1 MLIIFDSDP
10 ESAALIRQILEDEC
24 DISHQSIQEIIDDP
38 VKLITVINKD
48 KLRLINTVFIEISMK
63 TRYNGI
69 DLAQKIVKIN
79 PDIHIVFTTE
89 YGKFY
94 IQQAF
99 LDCYDVYPCAYLV
112 KPINKYFLK
121 RTIEKIRFMDKNRNV
136 IWIKTQ
142 RTLIS
147 VNENNIIYI
156 SIDGHCTAF
165 HLSNQVYRS
174 YTTIEDVIPSLPKSF
189 VRCHKS
195 YIINSSH
202 IVSYDPTSITLDENI
217 VIPISRAYRP
227 IIKEQLELITMFSKS
242 GGSDSPS
249 TPAQPLAKV

>member
-1 MLIIFDSDP
+1 MFIIFDSSL
-10 ESAALIRQILEDEC
+10 ENASMMQQIMEEDC
-24 DISHQSIQEIIDDP
+24 GIAHQSIQLVIDDP

-48 KLRLINTVFIEISMK
+48 KLRIINTVFIEISMRTK
-63 TRYNGI
+63 YNGI
-69 DLAQKIVKIN
+69 DLAQKIVRIN

-121 RTIEKIRFMDKNRNV
+121 RTIEKIRFMDKNKNV

-147 VNENNIIYI
+147 VNENSILYI

-165 HLSNQVYRS
+165 HLLNQVYRS

-189 VRCHKS
+189 IRCHKS

-202 IVSYDPTSITLDENI
+202 IVSYDPTSITLEDNI

-227 IIKEQLELITMFSKS
+227 IIKEQLELVTMFSKNDNS
-242 GGSDSPS
+242 GDLPKSPAK
-249 TPAQPLAKV
+249 PAKV

>member
-1 MLIIFDSDP
+1 MLIIFDSDS
-10 ESAALIRQILEDEC
+10 ESADMIRKILEDDC
-24 DISHQSIQEIIDDP
+24 GISHHSIQEIIDDP
-38 VKLITVINKD
+38 VKLITVIDKD
-48 KLRLINTVFIEISMK
+48 NLRLINTVFVEISMK
-63 TRYNGI
+63 TKYNGI
-69 DLAQKIVKIN
+69 DLAQKIVAIN

-99 LDCYDVYPCAYLV
+99 LDCYDLYPCAYLV

-121 RTIEKIRFMDKNRNV
+121 RTIEKIRFMDKRRKV
-136 IWIKTQ
+136 VWIKTQ

-147 VNENNIIYI
+147 VNENSIIYI

-174 YTTIEDVIPSLPKSF
+174 YINIEDVIPSLPKSF

-202 IVSYDPTSITLDENI
+202 IVSYDPTSVYLDNNM
-217 VIPISRAYRP
+217 VIPISRAYRNT
-227 IIKEQLELITMFSKS
+227 IKEKLDLIPLFSKS
-242 GGSDSPS
+242 DDSD
-249 TPAQPLAKV
+249 TTKTVAQDLANI